1 MWLNGVDYWERF
13 LVNNFSIHVVS
24 TVLFL
29 WLEYLDVKKK
39 EKLQLQELYDAQECV
54 HILSNDESMFESNV
68 GV

>member
-39 EKLQLQELYDAQECV
+39 EKLQLQELYDIQECV
-54 HILSNDESMFESNV
+54 YILSNDESMFESNV